1 MDCITWDMDKIIYT
15 CSAEYIGY
23 VFPKRKWWDFSKKP
37 REEQFTFVETFS
49 QEEVLVLMRILES
62 IDTAQDSEWHAGIFS
77 GEATESVSGMPAGN
91 YIYIPPAYRDEIWQE
106 FIKQSRKKK
115 RYDTLLV
122 VDPSGRD
129 FPDLLMRNAE
139 DINYLAILTERPQAY
154 EAVLAK
160 LEQEYGLSGMVFT
173 QYRDFVRYQRQI
185 CEGRQVLV
193 FMGTDWFTGAGSV
206 RRTFFRV
213 PKSGL
218 VLDFDTAPTCLK
230 MFREKRI
237 GNDYVTLAI
246 FLDNIVKNRYNSVVN
261 EGLQIKKGQW
271 SYLQQNVSRTDD
283 KNKLGEKRKG
293 IRKWKKRRIS

>member
-1 MDCITWDMDKIIYT
+1 MDKIIYT
-15 CSAEYIGY
+15 CSAEYIGFI
-23 VFPKRKWWDFSKKP
+23 FPKRKWWDFSKKP
-37 REEQFTFVETFS
+37 REEQLTFVEKFS
-49 QEEVLVLMRILES
+49 GEEVLISMRILES
-62 IDTAQDSEWHAGIFS
+62 IAAEQDAECYIKISHGEKSVLDDSTVEGGI
-77 GEATESVSGMPAGN
+77 
-91 YIYIPPAYRDEIWQE
+91 IYIPPAYRDEIWQE

-139 DINYLAILTERPQAY
+139 DINYLAVLTERPQAY

-173 QYRDFVRYQRQI
+173 QYRDFVQYQRQI

-206 RRTFFRV
+206 RRTLFRV

-218 VLDFDTAPTCLK
+218 VLDFDTALTCLK

-237 GNDYVTLAI
+237 GNDYVTLAN

-261 EGLQIKKGQW
+261 EGLQIKKGQQ
-271 SYLQQNVSRTDD
+271 SHLQQNVFRTDD
-283 KNKLGEKRKG
+283 KSKQGEKRKG
-293 IRKWKKRRIS
+293 IRKWKKRKIF